1 MLWLVLVLGLGLG
14 LVLGLGSVILI
25 VLVLVLVFL
34 VNIMFEI
41 VGREVTLSLSLHTS
55 DGYTRLA
62 LCIALFFMEI

>member
-1 MLWLVLVLGLGLG
+1 MVSF
-14 LVLGLGSVILI
+14 SVMFRVSVSARARVCDIDS
-25 VLVLVLVFL
+25 VSASVSFL

-41 VGREVTLSLSLHTS
+41 VGREVPLSLSLHTG

>member
-1 MLWLVLVLGLGLG
+1 MVSF
-14 LVLGLGSVILI
+14 SVMFRVSVSAMARVCDIDS
-25 VLVLVLVFL
+25 VSASVSFL

-41 VGREVTLSLSLHTS
+41 VGREVPLSLSLHTS